1 MSAASTGRRDVAR
14 VAAALG
20 QVSIFRRLRP
30 RKLRRLAEQ
39 TTRRTYP
46 AGDVIVREGDTCMSF
61 YVVLSGSVR
70 IVREAGAERELVI
83 DEIGELGFFG
93 EMGLIDDVPRLTT
106 VVAVEPTEC
115 ALLAKWDFESQLRDD
130 PDVALALIPVLNA
143 RIREL
148 QARLA
153 G

>member
-1 MSAASTGRRDVAR
+1 MTAVSVRKEDVAR
-14 VAAALG
+14 VAAALAR
-20 QVSIFRRLRP
+20 VSIFRRVSHR
-30 RKLRRLAEQ
+30 RLRRLAEH

-61 YVVLSGSVR
+61 YVILSGSVR
-70 IVREAGAERELVI
+70 IVREAGGERELVI
-83 DEIGELGFFG
+83 DRVGELGFFG

-106 VVAVEPTEC
+106 VVALEPTEC
-115 ALLAKWDFESQLRDD
+115 ALLAKWDFEDQLRDD
-130 PDVALALIPVLNA
+130 PEVALALIPVLNA

-153 G
+153 E